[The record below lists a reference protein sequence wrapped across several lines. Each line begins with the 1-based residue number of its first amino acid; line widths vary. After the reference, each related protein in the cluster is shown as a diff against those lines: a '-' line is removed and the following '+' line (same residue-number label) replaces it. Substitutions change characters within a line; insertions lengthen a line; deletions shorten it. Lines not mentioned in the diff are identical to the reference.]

1 MLDDRYSGPFL
12 MRRSSETTININ
24 LCDDCQNY
32 MFLFLLLV
40 LLLFLFLLLL
50 LSFFFSKDLMAKV
63 IKDTPEDPIAYLIK
77 VLKRLYSEGSKVG
90 FSS

>member
-12 MRRSSETTININ
+12 MRSSSETITDMN
-24 LCDDCQNY
+24 LCGNCRNY
-32 MFLFLLLV
+32 MFLFLL
-40 LLLFLFLLLL
+40 
-50 LSFFFSKDLMAKV
+50 FFFSKDLMAKV

-90 FSS
+90 FSF

>member
-12 MRRSSETTININ
+12 MRRSSETIVNIN
-24 LCDDCQNY
+24 PCDDCQNY
-32 MFLFLLLV
+32 MFLF
-40 LLLFLFLLLL
+40 LL